1 MSDESIFEEVRFTS
15 PSQVFANNGK
25 NVKEPKML
33 GPLGKIPSWKTVDFF
48 MGNYKFSDAYEGRG
62 VNWRKINLSGIDFSS
77 NPVNENVL
85 LIPEK
90 DNFKIAS
97 SVKYGEPKETLGNS
111 GGILDMIKGAAE
123 IFSGASEVPAWEAKT
138 FEDLENLEVD
148 GEFEFKFRFGNAGLY
163 NAFEE
168 VVKPILALTL
178 YFGIEV
184 SGENTTLLNAANRIK
199 TPMPTQHQFLAT
211 KVKGIIERVRN
222 NNSDL
227 VKNLNSNETPVSYL
241 AKANAVI
248 QSALATGAKDV
259 SLSQEY
265 RNLYMSWGRFLVGPL
280 IYDKFSYSFKMT
292 ELDTYGWPIEGSF
305 VISGLKSMRKSTAQ
319 AMISPFVK
327 GV

>member
-1 MSDESIFEEVRFTS
+1 MSDKSIFEEVRFTDT
-15 PSQVFANNGK
+15 SQVFANNGK

-33 GPLGKIPSWKTVDFF
+33 GPLGKIPSWKTIDFF
-48 MGNYKFSDAYEGRG
+48 MGDYQFSNSYSGRG
-62 VNWRKINLSGIDFSS
+62 VNWRKINLSGIDFGS

-90 DNFKIAS
+90 DDFKITS
-97 SVKYGEPKETLGNS
+97 SIKYGEPKETLGNA
-111 GGILDMIKGAAE
+111 GGIIDMLKGASE
-123 IFSGASEVPAWEAKT
+123 IFSGASEIPAWDAKT
-138 FEDLENLEVD
+138 FENLGNLEVD
-148 GEFEFKFRFGNAGLY
+148 GEFTFKFRFGNAGLY

-184 SGENTTLLNAANRIK
+184 DGENTTLSKAANRIK

-211 KVKGIIERVRN
+211 KIKGIIKDVRN
-222 NNSDL
+222 SNSDL
-227 VKNLNSNETPVSYL
+227 VSNLNSDNTPVNYL

-259 SLSQEY
+259 SLSSEY

-280 IYDKFSYSFKMT
+280 IYDKYSYSFKMT

-305 VISGLKSMRKSTAQ
+305 TISGLSSMRKSTTQ